1 MTLWFL
7 FALMTAMAIFA
18 VLWPLARST
27 GMLRS
32 GSDLAVYRDQLE
44 EIQRDRAAGQI
55 GDVEAEAAK
64 VEVSRRLIGA
74 ADAQAAAPGPLP
86 AATATRH
93 RRLVAVVTLV
103 ALPLVAGG
111 LYLKVGSPGLPGQ
124 PLLARAADVQNQ
136 SIDHLVVQVEA
147 HLQANPEDVRGW
159 EVIAPVYLRLGRFD
173 DAVKARRAL
182 LRLSGETAER
192 QADLGE
198 ALVGTANG
206 VVTVEAKSAFERAV
220 ALDAQDV
227 KGRYFLG
234 LAAEQDGRRADAAS
248 IWRAMVAGAPESAPW
263 AGFVR
268 SELARLEGG
277 PGAGPAAEDLA
288 AAADLDP
295 AQRMTMI
302 RGMVEKLSD
311 RLHHDGTD
319 LEGWL
324 RLVRSYMVLGER
336 DKAQAAAGE
345 ARHALASD
353 PEKLRKINELVKGLG
368 LEG

>member
-1 MTLWFL
+1 MSLWFL

-18 VLWPLARST
+18 VLRPLARSR
-27 GMLRS
+27 GKLRS

-44 EIQRDRAAGQI
+44 EIQRDRTAGRI

-64 VEVSRRLIGA
+64 VEVSRRLLGA
-74 ADAQAAAPGPLP
+74 ADAQAATPGPLP
-86 AATATRH
+86 DSTITWH
-93 RRLVAVVTLV
+93 RRLVAIIALV
-103 ALPLVAGG
+103 ALPLGAGG
-111 LYLKVGSPGLPGQ
+111 LYLKVGSPDMPGQ

-136 SIDHLVVQVEA
+136 SIDRLVVQVEA
-147 HLQANPEDVRGW
+147 HLEANPEDARGW
-159 EVIAPVYLRLGRFD
+159 EVIAPVYVRLGRFT
-173 DAVKARRAL
+173 DAVKARRNL
-182 LRLSGETAER
+182 LRLAGETAER

-206 VVTVEAKSAFERAV
+206 IVTAEAKAAFERAV
-220 ALDAQDV
+220 ALDGQDV

-234 LAAEQDGRRADAAS
+234 LAAEQDGRRADAVS
-248 IWRAMVAGAPESAPW
+248 IWRAMVAGAPGGAPW
-263 AGFVR
+263 VGFVR
-268 SELARLEGG
+268 GELARLEGG
-277 PGAGPAAEDLA
+277 PGPEDVA
-288 AAADLDP
+288 AAADLGP
-295 AQRMTMI
+295 EQRMTMI

-336 DKAQAAAGE
+336 DKARAAAGE

-353 PEKLRKINELVKGLG
+353 PEKLRQIDELVKGLG